1 MNCSAFL
8 ILLTAAFAPSAP
20 SVAANVTL
28 VHAPGSPL
36 PISATCVAIADF
48 NRDGHQDLLLTVGT
62 HLQTCFGDGTGKFR
76 TTPDRDLDMRE
87 RVTEMAIGD
96 LNGDGHADVVT
107 AEHDR
112 YRVSVLLGDG

>member
-36 PISATCVAIADF
+36 PINATCVAIADF

-62 HLQTCFGDGTGKFR
+62 HLQTWFGDGTGKFR
-76 TTPDRDLDMRE
+76 ATFDRDLDMRE
-87 RVTEMAIGD
+87 RASEMSIGD
-96 LNGDGHADVVT
+96 VNGDGQLDVVT
-107 AEHDR
+107 ADHDR
-112 YRVSVLLGDG
+112 YSV